1 MFGCNCAVPVK
12 SRVVTFVVLADT
24 YNIFSDL
31 LTRLSFLESD
41 SINTHLTLSVPDD
54 SPRVNNH
61 YKKNHKGLS
70 QGFIFKEV
78 KDTVN
83 FGNGHFLRHISLV
96 CIRQM

>member
-12 SRVVTFVVLADT
+12 SRVATFVVLADT
-24 YNIFSDL
+24 SNIFSAL

-61 YKKNHKGLS
+61 YKKITRGYHKGLFS
-70 QGFIFKEV
+70 KRLKI
-78 KDTVN
+78 
-83 FGNGHFLRHISLV
+83 L
-96 CIRQM
+96 